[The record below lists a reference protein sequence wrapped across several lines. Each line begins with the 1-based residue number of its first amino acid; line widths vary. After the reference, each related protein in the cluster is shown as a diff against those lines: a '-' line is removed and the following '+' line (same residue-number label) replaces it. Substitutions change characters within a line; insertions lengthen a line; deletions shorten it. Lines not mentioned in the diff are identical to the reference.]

1 MSLKKFEKSSKLLFP
16 IIIDSMIMNS
26 EKNVTTGNKL
36 VEDEKKIYTFKFK
49 DLNDKQNNSQS
60 LLDILT
66 KRLGELQNNLI
77 DIHTQ
82 NTKKIEIIEKTL
94 SEQNNNLK
102 IEKIINDQQNYT
114 NLLNK
119 INTEQ
124 ENNRN
129 IVKGLTDKFDKF
141 ITDQEN
147 NRKNIVIEQ
156 DSNRNIVKGL
166 IDKFEKNISE
176 QEKKN
181 NQIIEISKNINK
193 MEENIS
199 IFTPSILYPGIIVA
213 FNGSI
218 IPSGWNICDGTNNTP
233 DLRGRFILSSG
244 SGIDLTI
251 RNINDTGGAENH
263 SLSIDE
269 IPGHLHSGVTSSS
282 GAHIHT
288 SNANGLNVGLTIK
301 DGNNKGIITDISAIE
316 GENNINSLET
326 LAINSSGLHTHT
338 FTTSLAGGNK
348 QHNNM
353 PPFYVLAYIMR
364 L

>member
-1 MSLKKFEKSSKLLFP
+1 
-16 IIIDSMIMNS
+16 MIMNS

-36 VEDEKKIYTFKFK
+36 LEDEKKIYNFKLN
-49 DLNDKQNNSQS
+49 DLNDKQNNNQS
-60 LLDILT
+60 LLDVIS
-66 KRLGELQNNLI
+66 KIVGDLQNNLIENKKDVEKII

-82 NTKKIEIIEKTL
+82 NTKKIENLEKAL
-94 SEQNNNLK
+94 
-102 IEKIINDQQNYT
+102 IEKIINEQQNYT
-114 NLLNK
+114 NSINK

-124 ENNRN
+124 ETNRN
-129 IVKGLTDKFDKF
+129 IVKGLTDKFEKY
-141 ITDQEN
+141 ITEQEN
-147 NRKNIVIEQ
+147 NRKNIVIEL
-156 DSNRNIVKGL
+156 DSNRNTVKGL

-176 QEKKN
+176 HENKN
-181 NQIIEISKNINK
+181 NQIIQINKNINK
-193 MEENIS
+193 IEENIS
-199 IFTPSILYPGIIVA
+199 TVTSNNLYYGIIVA
-213 FNGSI
+213 FNGSL
-218 IPSGWNICDGTNNTP
+218 IPSGWHICDGTNNTP

-244 SGIDLTI
+244 TGNDLTI

-348 QHNNM
+348 HHNNM
-353 PPFYVLAYIMR
+353 PPFYVLAYIMK